1 MAPGRSRGLR
11 TVLTVLLGL
20 VLMATGCAPFPDIG
34 PFADATRQLKAAVAQ
49 SGSTV
54 SDELRYAGDMDD
66 AADKLDEAWK
76 ERNLAF
82 EAIVAYSD
90 SLEAIVNSA
99 NKGRETAGKLADS
112 IQGFAETVG
121 VAIPGSPAAIE
132 TATDSIKLLA
142 YHIANMRAARSL
154 EDSMVEAHPA
164 VEQIVELVV
173 EDLEDVDE
181 VFRLANKL
189 SEVNIKNSYAT
200 RFSYRRVLQDFVQ
213 KTDIGDAN
221 DAILNRRVQINELL
235 DSTDSWY
242 GEYQRELAENERR
255 LRVGRALIKTAQD
268 SVQQWV
274 AAHGQVAS
282 ALRNRRP
289 VSTESLLETAVEIR
303 GLLERMRE
311 L

>member
-1 MAPGRSRGLR
+1 M
-11 TVLTVLLGL
+11 LTVLLAL

-34 PFADATRQLKAAVAQ
+34 PFVDGTRQLKAAVAQ

-54 SDELRYAGDMDD
+54 SDELRYAGGMED

-82 EAIVAYSD
+82 AAIVAYSD
-90 SLEAIVNSA
+90 SLEAIVSSA
-99 NKGRETAGKLADS
+99 NKGRETAGELVES

-132 TATDSIKLLA
+132 TAADSIKLLA

-154 EDSMVEAHPA
+154 EDAMVEAHPA

-173 EDLEDVDE
+173 EDLEDVDGI
-181 VFRLANKL
+181 FRAANKL
-189 SEVNIKNSYAT
+189 AEIDIKKSYET
-200 RFSYRRVLQDFVQ
+200 RISYRNVLQDLVQ
-213 KTDIGDAN
+213 KTDIADAN
-221 DAILNRRVQINELL
+221 EAILNRRVQINELL

-242 GEYQRELAENERR
+242 REYQRELAENERR

-289 VSTESLLETAVEIR
+289 VSTESLLETAAEIR
-303 GLLERMRE
+303 GLLERIRE